1 MPQRNGRLAPADHAV
16 RFYGANRE
24 LAATV
29 AEYLA
34 EGLRSGDGVLV
45 VATEAHRR
53 SFAENLA
60 GDDIDVHAHSDAG
73 RLLMADAA
81 GQLDRFLAVDRLDH
95 ELFESVA
102 ADLIRS
108 VAGAGR
114 RVRIYAEMVALLWDA
129 GQIAVAIELEEL
141 WNELGA
147 NVPFS
152 LLCGYPARL
161 LADAGQADAVRQIS
175 GLHSS
180 VTAAGPVAHDAR
192 SGHAP
197 DGQTAEDARSFP
209 FELDS
214 IRAARHFVTGTL
226 TRAVTG
232 TLTWAAGDALADDAA
247 IIATELA
254 ANAVLHAKSA
264 FTVTVS
270 ASVSAVRIA
279 VRDER
284 LLTPASG
291 DEPFKVRHDHGLG
304 VVSRIARG
312 WAVEPLPDG
321 KVVWAELVADGR
333 GPSAA

>member
-1 MPQRNGRLAPADHAV
+1 MLHRNRWLAAPTDHAV
-16 RFYGANRE
+16 RFYGADSE
-24 LAATV
+24 LAAAV

-60 GDDIDVHAHSDAG
+60 GNDIDVRAYSDAG

-102 ADLIRS
+102 ADLIRR
-108 VAGAGR
+108 AAEAGR

-129 GQIAVAIELEEL
+129 GQVALAIELEEL

-147 NVPFS
+147 RVPFS

-161 LADAGQADAVRQIS
+161 LADTGQADAVRQIVE
-175 GLHSS
+175 LHSS
-180 VTAAGPVAHDAR
+180 VTVAGPGAHDAR
-192 SGHAP
+192 GGHAP
-197 DGQTAEDARSFP
+197 DGPTAEGARSFP
-209 FELDS
+209 YELDS
-214 IRAARHFVTGTL
+214 VRAARHFVTGTL
-226 TRAVTG
+226 RPAV
-232 TLTWAAGDALADDAA
+232 GDALVDDAA

-270 ASVSAVRIA
+270 ASASAVRIA
-279 VRDER
+279 VRDEGP
-284 LLTPASG
+284 LTPVSG
-291 DEPFKVRHDHGLG
+291 GEPFAVRHDHGLG
-304 VVSRIARG
+304 VVARIARG
-312 WAVEPLPDG
+312 WAVERLPDG
-321 KVVWAELVADGR
+321 KVVWAELGAG
-333 GPSAA
+333 GAGTSAV

>member
-1 MPQRNGRLAPADHAV
+1 VLSGGVERVISRRNGRFAAPTDHGV
-16 RFYGANRE
+16 RFYGADSE
-24 LAATV
+24 LAAAV

-60 GDDIDVHAHSDAG
+60 GNDIDVRAHSDAG

-81 GQLDRFLAVDRLDH
+81 EQLDRFLAVDRLDH

-102 ADLIRS
+102 ADLIQR
-108 VAGAGR
+108 VAGTGR

-129 GQIAVAIELEEL
+129 GQVTLAIELEEL

-147 NVPFS
+147 GVPFS

-161 LADAGQADAVRQIS
+161 LADAGQAGTVRQIF
-175 GLHSS
+175 GRHSS
-180 VTAAGPVAHDAR
+180 VTVAGSVAHDAR
-192 SGHAP
+192 GGHAP
-197 DGQTAEDARSFP
+197 EGQAAAGARSFP
-209 FELDS
+209 CERDS

-226 TRAVTG
+226 TP
-232 TLTWAAGDALADDAA
+232 AASDALADDAA

-270 ASVSAVRIA
+270 ASASAVRIA
-279 VRDER
+279 VRDGG
-284 LLTPASG
+284 LLTTASG
-291 DEPFKVRHDHGLG
+291 AEPFQLRHDHGLG
-304 VVSRIARG
+304 VVSRIARR
-312 WAVEPLPDG
+312 WAVERLPDG
-321 KVVWAELVADGR
+321 KVVWAELGAG
-333 GPSAA
+333 GLGT

>member
-1 MPQRNGRLAPADHAV
+1 MIPRRIGRLAAPAGHAA
-16 RFYGANRE
+16 RFYGADSE
-24 LAATV
+24 LAAVV

-45 VATEAHRR
+45 MATEAHRR

-60 GDDIDVHAHSDAG
+60 GDDIDVRAHSDAG

-81 GQLDRFLAVDRLDH
+81 GQLDRFLAVDRLDR
-95 ELFESVA
+95 ELFESVTA
-102 ADLIRS
+102 GLIRR

-129 GQIAVAIELEEL
+129 GQVTVAIELEEL

-147 NVPFS
+147 GVPFS

-161 LADAGQADAVRQIS
+161 LADAGQADAVRQLS

-180 VTAAGPVAHDAR
+180 VTAAGPVARGAR
-192 SGHAP
+192 GGHAP
-197 DGQTAEDARSFP
+197 GGQTAEGARSFP

-214 IRAARHFVTGTL
+214 IQAARHFVTGTL
-226 TRAVTG
+226 TQ
-232 TLTWAAGDALADDAA
+232 AAGDALVDDAA

-254 ANAVLHAKSA
+254 ANAVLHARSA

-270 ASVSAVRIA
+270 ASASAVRIA
-279 VRDER
+279 VRDKG

-291 DEPFKVRHDHGLG
+291 GEPFKVRRDHGLG

-312 WAVEPLPDG
+312 WAVEPLPGG
-321 KVVWAELVADGR
+321 KVVWAELGADGL
-333 GPSAA
+333 GTSMA

>member
-1 MPQRNGRLAPADHAV
+1 MPQKNGRFAAPTDHAV
-16 RFYGANRE
+16 RFYGADSE
-24 LAATV
+24 LAAAV

-45 VATEAHRR
+45 VATEAHRCL
-53 SFAENLA
+53 FAENLA
-60 GDDIDVHAHSDAG
+60 GNDIDVRAYSDAG

-81 GQLDRFLAVDRLDH
+81 GQLGRFLAVDRLDR

-102 ADLIRS
+102 ADLIRRA
-108 VAGAGR
+108 AGAGR

-129 GQIAVAIELEEL
+129 GQVTLAIELEEL

-147 NVPFS
+147 RVPFS

-161 LADAGQADAVRQIS
+161 LTDAGQADAVRQIFA
-175 GLHSS
+175 LHSS
-180 VTAAGPVAHDAR
+180 VTVAGHGAHSAHSAR
-192 SGHAP
+192 GGHAP
-197 DGQTAEDARSFP
+197 DGRTAERARSFP

-214 IRAARHFVTGTL
+214 VRAARHFVTGTL
-226 TRAVTG
+226 TP
-232 TLTWAAGDALADDAA
+232 AAGDALAGDAA

-270 ASVSAVRIA
+270 ASASAVRIA

-284 LLTPASG
+284 PLTPAG
-291 DEPFKVRHDHGLG
+291 GAEPFQVRHDHGLG
-304 VVSRIARG
+304 VVARIARG
-312 WAVEPLPDG
+312 WAVERLSDG
-321 KVVWAELVADGR
+321 KVVWAELDAG
-333 GPSAA
+333 GHGTSAA

>member
-1 MPQRNGRLAPADHAV
+1 MPQRNGRLAPVDHAV
-16 RFYGANRE
+16 RFYGADRE

-53 SFAENLA
+53 SFAETLA
-60 GDDIDVHAHSDAG
+60 GEDIDVRAHSDAG

-81 GQLDRFLAVDRLDH
+81 GQLDRFLVVDRLDH

-102 ADLIRS
+102 ADLIRR

-129 GQIAVAIELEEL
+129 GQVTLAIELEEL

-147 NVPFS
+147 DVPFS

-175 GLHSS
+175 GLHSA

-192 SGHAP
+192 GGHAP
-197 DGQTAEDARSFP
+197 DGQTAEGARSFP

-226 TRAVTG
+226 TQ
-232 TLTWAAGDALADDAA
+232 AAGDALVDDAA

-291 DEPFKVRHDHGLG
+291 DEPFKVRRDHGLG

-312 WAVEPLPDG
+312 WTVEPLPDG
-321 KVVWAELVADGR
+321 KVVWAELGADGL